1 MSLNSAWNESAT
13 FWDVNSVSLWKH
25 LHTHATTWFLL
36 DTGYILK
43 LLPLFLIILPFCSN
57 KFFSSAMADCSF
69 WDWFSLRGIWWK
81 QSFAYISRPKLGRLR
96 TDPAALLPADDNLS
110 TPRVA
115 WMKAGAGWQ
124 IKQTTSLLS
133 CLIFWENK
141 WFSAL
146 LTKKIT
152 GGKQLLTM
160 CRWSIILWAA
170 GLIITES
177 VSGTDKFSSPLRK
190 YLDGLAVFEI
200 LEAST
205 DVLTW
210 PPLIVFTSCWTRQVF
225 HV

>member
-1 MSLNSAWNESAT
+1 MKFSYRDHDESQFSLKWKCNFLRRELS
-13 FWDVNSVSLWKH
+13 FSVKASSYSCNYMILTRH
-25 LHTHATTWFLL
+25 C
-36 DTGYILK
+36 GYILK

-57 KFFSSAMADCSF
+57 KLFSSAMADCSF

-160 CRWSIILWAA
+160 CRWSFHF
-170 GLIITES
+170 
-177 VSGTDKFSSPLRK
+177 VSCRSDNHWICKW
-190 YLDGLAVFEI
+190 Y
-200 LEAST
+200 
-205 DVLTW
+205 W
-210 PPLIVFTSCWTRQVF
+210 
-225 HV
+225 

>member
-1 MSLNSAWNESAT
+1 MSPCRISLGIKVDSYWSLELRACEVRLQRWWWVSIQPEMKMQLFETWTLS
-13 FWDVNSVSLWKH
+13 FSVKASSYSCNYMILTRH
-25 LHTHATTWFLL
+25 C
-36 DTGYILK
+36 GYILK

-81 QSFAYISRPKLGRLR
+81 QSFAYISRPKLDRLR

-141 WFSAL
+141 
-146 LTKKIT
+146 
-152 GGKQLLTM
+152 
-160 CRWSIILWAA
+160 
-170 GLIITES
+170 
-177 VSGTDKFSSPLRK
+177 
-190 YLDGLAVFEI
+190 
-200 LEAST
+200 
-205 DVLTW
+205 
-210 PPLIVFTSCWTRQVF
+210 
-225 HV
+225 

>member
-1 MSLNSAWNESAT
+1 MSLNSAWNENAT

-160 CRWSIILWAA
+160 CRWSFHF
-170 GLIITES
+170 
-177 VSGTDKFSSPLRK
+177 VSCRSDNHWICKW
-190 YLDGLAVFEI
+190 Y
-200 LEAST
+200 
-205 DVLTW
+205 W
-210 PPLIVFTSCWTRQVF
+210 
-225 HV
+225 